1 MNDNTNTTTDN
12 NIVISHLTGHLTI
25 ADVDIWYEGFEKVC
39 FGFIDSGK
47 PFRLLMNRNPYTVS
61 DNNVRLYWRQKF
73 FNDKIIS
80 SYEAFALVLS
90 DAEIVKAYKENN
102 QYEHVEFFLEY
113 DKAYEW
119 LKNFNSKDV
128 QQ

>member
-1 MNDNTNTTTDN
+1 MKNNTNTITADD

-25 ADVDIWYEGFEKVC
+25 ADVDTWYEEFEKVC
-39 FGFIDSGK
+39 FGFIDSGR

-61 DNNVRLYWRQKF
+61 DIHVRPYWRQKF
-73 FNDKIIS
+73 FNEKITS

-102 QYEHVEFFLEY
+102 QYDYVDFFLDY
-113 DKAYEW
+113 DKAFIW
-119 LKNFNSKDV
+119 LKNYKRK
-128 QQ
+128 